1 MLKFQQSTF
10 IIYGFQFG
18 KKMVTLTKKRNELI
32 TQTEKMKRKK
42 VFNQKQAD
50 LDSFKVRSGLDISL
64 S

>member
-1 MLKFQQSTF
+1 MLKFQKSTF

-50 LDSFKVRSGLDISL
+50 LDSFKVRSGLDVSL